1 MSVRRVLALG
11 LVGLALLAGTAGAQ
25 SRLGTTIHAT
35 VALARVNRQTVLDTT
50 QLGGMLVGLDAAFRL
65 GKFELRGRYAQGS
78 IEEDGGGASN
88 DLVEGELMLG
98 VRPLDKLLFRF
109 GPRARSFVTPT
120 GTLRWVFWE
129 ARVRL
134 ETSLNATGSF
144 WSYFEG
150 CYSLFGGVNSAEAF
164 GGGRGLEG
172 GLGFAVPST
181 RLKVRVGYRIDRG
194 ALESDLRAEAV
205 DALQISVGI
214 GR

>member
-1 MSVRRVLALG
+1 MSVRRGLALG
-11 LVGLALLAGTAGAQ
+11 LVGLVLVAGGATAQ
-25 SRLGTTIHAT
+25 SRRNMTIHASA
-35 VALARVNRQTVLDTT
+35 ALARVNRQTVLDTT
-50 QLGGMLVGLDAAFRL
+50 QLSGMLVGLEAGFRL
-65 GKFELRGRYAQGS
+65 GKFELRGSYAQGS
-78 IEEDGGGASN
+78 VEEDGGASN

-109 GPRARSFVTPT
+109 GPRARSFVTPA

-150 CYSLFGGVNSAEAF
+150 GYTLFGGVNSAEAF

-172 GLGFAVPST
+172 GLGFALGST
-181 RLKVRVGYRIDRG
+181 PLKVRVGYRIDRG
-194 ALESDLRAEAV
+194 ALESDVRAEAV